1 MKKLIWAG
9 AALAAF
15 TVSESAGAA
24 DVNAAATRNAA
35 PVLAPS
41 WTGFYAG
48 LGLGLRASRTDATTT
63 SETVAGIAQNLSD
76 GRPLSKSFDGTGFR
90 VNPYAGY
97 LWQFAPRWVAGI
109 EGDVG
114 FADQTETRHSIA
126 LSPGSVFFLRTANTL
141 AVRTGWDGGLRSRVG
156 FLLTPTTLAYAT
168 GGLAW
173 QHYDVT
179 SNCATLC
186 VSNAVSPAVVSSS
199 TTRIGWTV
207 GGGLETALGGNWLLR
222 SEYRYADFDAA
233 PFTISRPTAAPATN
247 PIVDKFDVA
256 MRTHTALVG
265 VAYKFGDP
273 LAVEGADRL
282 SAAPVVKAAPATMSW
297 TGGYAG
303 LGLGARAS
311 QSQLT
316 ATGATFGGTPLT
328 LTSGDTVPFNGTA
341 FRANPYV
348 GINWQ
353 FVPRWIVGLESDAGF
368 AGQTTTLVGLP
379 FGPAF
384 GTFSNA
390 ADSLTVKTKWDA
402 SLRARL
408 GFLVTPATLLFASGG
423 AAWQHYDVTS
433 TCGSVDCRHE
443 FDLSPAVITNSTTRT
458 GWTAGGG
465 VETALGGNWLAR
477 AEYRYADFGSTSYKI
492 SRFSSFAPQNTIE
505 NFDVTMRTHTA
516 SFGLAYK
523 FN

>member
-24 DVNAAATRNAA
+24 DVNAAAIRNAA
-35 PVLAPS
+35 PVLAPP

-76 GRPLSKSFDGTGFR
+76 GRPLSNSFDGTGFR

-114 FADQTETRHSIA
+114 FADQTATRHLLA
-126 LSPGSVFFLRTANTL
+126 FSPGFLGPRPPDTL
-141 AVRTGWDGGLRSRVG
+141 AVRSAWDGGLRGRAG
-156 FLLTPTTLAYAT
+156 FLFTPTTLAYAT
-168 GGLAW
+168 AGLAW

-179 SNCATLC
+179 SNCVSLC
-186 VSNAVSPAVVSSS
+186 AGNSMSPAVISSS

-222 SEYRYADFDAA
+222 SEYRFADFGAA
-233 PFTISRPTAAPATN
+233 PFTIARATTAAATN
-247 PIVDKFDVA
+247 PIVDKFDVT

-282 SAAPVVKAAPATMSW
+282 PAAPAVKAVPATMSW
-297 TGGYAG
+297 TGDYAG
-303 LGLGARAS
+303 LGLGAQAS

-316 ATGATFGGTPLT
+316 STAATFGGAPVSVV
-328 LTSGDTVPFNGTA
+328 SGDTVPFNGTA

-353 FVPRWIVGLESDAGF
+353 FAPRWVAGIEGDAAF
-368 AGQTTTLVGLP
+368 AGQTTTLPGFPL
-379 FGPAF
+379 GPAN
-384 GTFSNA
+384 GSSLDA
-390 ADSLTVKTKWDA
+390 ADSLKVKTTWDA

-433 TCGSVDCRHE
+433 TCGSVDCRHQ

-458 GWTAGGG
+458 GWTASGG

-492 SRFSSFAPQNTIE
+492 SRFSSFAPQNSTE